1 MCEESACHVM
11 TSRIAPAQQMYVK
24 RGYTPDGRGIMC
36 DWWPVTPGA
45 SIPIDDDAVL
55 VLTRRLR

>member
-1 MCEESACHVM
+1 
-11 TSRIAPAQQMYVK
+11 MYVK